1 MQFKTVFHATQDIFL
16 NLTETDRTSA
26 DLAQLH
32 CLSVVFALRL
42 QFVLSVL
49 QTITTLQ
56 QRPLA
61 NHVE

>member
-1 MQFKTVFHATQDIFL
+1 MQFKTVFHATQDTFL

-26 DLAQLH
+26 DLAQLP
-32 CLSVVFALRL
+32 CLSVVFALPL
-42 QFVLSVL
+42 QFVLSAL